1 VTGSVYIFATVWI
14 CVLYICTHQGVLM
27 TLKANEGANG
37 GKGVKKCCITLK
49 VTKKL
54 RCFKEDAP
62 GNSYYWKY
70 AVLYSLGSLH
80 TDLSFIKPGHPW
92 NKGHL
97 SLTLRNY

>member
-1 VTGSVYIFATVWI
+1 
-14 CVLYICTHQGVLM
+14 M

-37 GKGVKKCCITLK
+37 GKGVKKCCVTLR

-62 GNSYYWKY
+62 GNSYYWKF
-70 AVLYSLGSLH
+70 AVLYYLGSLH

-97 SLTLRNY
+97 SLTLRNN